1 MRFCKL
7 KNKYFKIGLALG
19 GGGARGLA
27 HVGVIKALEREG
39 IPIDFIAGTS
49 VGSVVGAFYALYK
62 DSKKLQVTAQQLA
75 DKMNQYQNQ
84 LDFTQFKKGEKRILP
99 WAKLTDF
106 IKRGYFL
113 HTELRKTCLNDG
125 TMMEQLYSEVFG
137 ESHFNETKLPFIAVT
152 ADLISGK
159 ELFLNEGKIIPALM
173 ASCAIPGIFPPVQF
187 QNRLLVDGGIIDNV
201 PVKAVRRMGANF
213 VIASNISKELKRK
226 TEFKNAIDILLRSE
240 EITSKELRKV
250 QLETADFVISPEIH
264 YIDWWNF
271 SKPKQCMRLGEE
283 AANKVI
289 PELQKIIRKRQI
301 KTGWKRLFSGIG

>member
-1 MRFCKL
+1 LQL
-7 KNKYFKIGLALG
+7 KDNYLKIGLALG

-27 HVGVIKALEREG
+27 HVGVIKALERKG
-39 IPIDFIAGTS
+39 ISIDFIAGTS

-62 DSKKLQVTAQQLA
+62 DSQKLQTSAQILA

-84 LDFTQFKKGEKRILP
+84 FDFNQFEKDDKKILP
-99 WAKLTDF
+99 WVKLTDF
-106 IKRGYFL
+106 IKRGYYL

-125 TMMEQLYSEVFG
+125 KIMEKLFSEVLGGCQFY
-137 ESHFNETKLPFIAVT
+137 ETKLPFIAVA

-159 ELFLNEGKIIPALM
+159 EVFLNKGKIIPALM
-173 ASCAIPGIFPPVQF
+173 ASCAIPGVFPPVQF
-187 QNRLLVDGGIIDNV
+187 QSYLLVDGGIIDNV
-201 PVKAVRRMGANF
+201 PIKAVKKMGANF

-226 TEFKNAIDILLRSE
+226 TEYKNAIDILLRSE

-264 YIDWWNF
+264 HIDWWNF
-271 SKPKQCMRLGEE
+271 SKPEQCMRLGEE

-289 PELQKIIRKRQI
+289 AELQKIIRKRQI
-301 KTGWKRLFSGIG
+301 KTGWKRLFSSIK